1 MTRWCV
7 GAAGGGEGVDGGE
20 ENVCGAPQILVSIKE
35 CSGVHQSA
43 MDQTLL
49 AIRTNIY
56 ISTLEAQYRTPRETD
71 VIYSSASMLSFPSD
85 PTAAGSQF
93 TCFTGTKVQ
102 ILTGNLVKESSLLS
116 GNRRARTGPPRRG
129 ERFSQQHRGLVS
141 SIEG

>member
-20 ENVCGAPQILVSIKE
+20 QDVCGAPQILVSIKE
-35 CSGVHQSA
+35 CSGMHQSA

-85 PTAAGSQF
+85 PTAAGTRF
-93 TCFTGTKVQ
+93 TCFTGPNVP
-102 ILTGNLVKESSLLS
+102 ILTGNLVKKSPLLG
-116 GNRRARTGPPRRG
+116 GNRRARTAPPRRG
-129 ERFSQQHRGLVS
+129 VRVTYADVC
-141 SIEG
+141 